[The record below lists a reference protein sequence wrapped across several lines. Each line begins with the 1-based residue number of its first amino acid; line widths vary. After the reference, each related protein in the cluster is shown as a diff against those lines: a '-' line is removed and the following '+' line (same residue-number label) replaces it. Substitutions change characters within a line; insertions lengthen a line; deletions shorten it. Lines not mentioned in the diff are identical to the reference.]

1 MLINHQRIASLMA
14 KRQKRRREDSKI
26 RHNVFDEFTNR
37 TIYRLITGGYFEG
50 LKSPLFIG
58 KESNVFT
65 ALTREGEQRVVKIYR
80 LESCDFNHMYDYIKA
95 DPRYSSIKKKR
106 RNIVFAWV
114 QREYRNLMIAREHG
128 VPVPLPYA
136 FMNNVLVLECITSG
150 DHIAPKLK
158 DAPPRNPGQFFTK
171 VVEGMRKLHKA
182 GLVHA
187 DLSPFNIL
195 NRDEQPVF
203 IDFSQATE
211 YDTHGGEAYL
221 QRDIRNVCAFFRPLE
236 VDADEAKVRKLITG
250 P

>member
-1 MLINHQRIASLMA
+1 MA
-14 KRQKRRREDSKI
+14 RRARQSREGFKI

-37 TIYRLITGGYFEG
+37 TIYKLITEGYIEG
-50 LKSPLFIG
+50 LESPLFIG

-65 ALTREGEQRVVKIYR
+65 ALTRQGERRIVKIYR
-80 LESCDFNHMYDYIKA
+80 LESCDFNRMYDYIKA
-95 DPRYSSIKKKR
+95 DPRYANIRKR
-106 RNIVFAWV
+106 RRNTVFAWV

-128 VPVPLPYA
+128 IPVPLPYA
-136 FMNNVLVLECITSG
+136 FMNNVLVLECISSG

-158 DAPPRNPGQFFTK
+158 DAPPRHPKRFFTRI
-171 VVEGMRKLHKA
+171 VEGMRKLHKA

-211 YDTHGGEAYL
+211 YDTQGGEAYL
-221 QRDIRNVCAFFRPLE
+221 QRDVRNVCAFFRPLG
-236 VDADEAKVRKLITG
+236 VDADEAKVRKLITR

>member
-1 MLINHQRIASLMA
+1 MPKHPRKSGKDL
-14 KRQKRRREDSKI
+14 KI

-37 TIYRLITGGYFEG
+37 TIYKLITGGYIEG
-50 LKSPLFIG
+50 LESPLFIG

-65 ALTREGEQRVVKIYR
+65 AHAKGHDLRIVKIYR
-80 LESCDFNHMYDYIKA
+80 LESCDFNRMYDYIKA
-95 DPRYSSIKKKR
+95 DPRYTNIRKRR

-128 VPVPLPYA
+128 MLVPLPYA
-136 FMNNVLVLECITSG
+136 FMNNVLVLECISSG

-236 VDADEAKVRKLITG
+236 VDADEAKVRKLIPG

>member
-14 KRQKRRREDSKI
+14 KHPKRRREDSKI

-150 DHIAPKLK
+150 RDIALKLK
-158 DAPPRNPGQFFTK
+158 DATPRHPKEFFTK
-171 VVEGMRKLHKA
+171 ILAGMRKLHKA

-195 NRDEQPVF
+195 NREEQPVF
-203 IDFSQATE
+203 IDFSQTTE
-211 YDTHGGEAYL
+211 YDSPNGESYL
-221 QRDIRNVCAFFRPLE
+221 RRDIRNVCTYFRSLK
-236 VDADEAKVRKLITG
+236 VDADDAQVRAFITK